1 MPSATIRTV
10 RRRRALRE
18 PLLQVDPET
27 ARSSAQKISRPRQ
40 APAQARQE
48 GQSKMS
54 QIPSECSQGFGLKCI
69 FGTVPLSA
77 RPPEI
82 ISNLSADFQVFC
94 FSRRSDLLP

>member
-1 MPSATIRTV
+1 MRLECPKGSSRRIRRT
-10 RRRRALRE
+10 AQGKEKLRE
-18 PLLQVDPET
+18 QHRQAGDPET

-82 ISNLSADFQVFC
+82 ISNLSADFQVF
-94 FSRRSDLLP
+94 